1 MKQRDVNYKVTTFLT
16 KDDYEKA
23 GCPVQYFEFSEHEYY
38 GLVAVKTDF
47 SSLSKLERAKV
58 KIGAAKAFEV
68 YFETIGGQSIQELK
82 LEGYPR
88 EISKSEALLKFLLA
102 PDNEDVSVQNL
113 IKQFERCENNALLV
127 DGSLL

>member
-1 MKQRDVNYKVTTFLT
+1 MKQRDVNFNIVSFLT
-16 KDDYEKA
+16 KEEYEKA
-23 GCPVQYFEFSEHEYY
+23 GCPIQYFEFSEHEYY

-47 SSLSKLERAKV
+47 SSLSKLERAKA
-58 KIGAAKAFEV
+58 KIGPAKAFEV

-102 PDNEDVSVQNL
+102 PDNADESVQRL
-113 IKQFERCENNALLV
+113 IKQFESCENNALLI
-127 DGSLL
+127 DGCLL